1 MAEKASQSS
10 AKGAEYDYDLFVIG
24 GGSGGV
30 RCARFSAQYGAKV
43 GIAEERYWGGTCVN
57 VGCVPKKLFTY
68 AAHFTEDVEMA
79 KGYGWYMDKPGFDW
93 PTLRENKDTEINR
106 LNRIYDG
113 LLNGAGCDVFFER
126 AEVLDPHS
134 VKLGDK
140 QFTAKNILIA
150 TGGWPFVPEF
160 PGKEHVITSN
170 EVFHNESFPKS
181 IIIVGGGYIAVEFA
195 GIMHG
200 LGAKVTQLYRGPL
213 FLRGFDEEVR
223 EHLAEEMKKKGIN
236 LRFNEDVASIERHGS
251 GLHVTLTSGEVVKTQ
266 MVMYS
271 TGRKPL
277 SGGMGLAEVGVE
289 LAKNGAI
296 VVDDRFQTSV
306 PSIYALGDVI
316 DRVALTPVALAE
328 GMVLARTLFTDE
340 RPEMNY
346 EYIPTAVFSAPN
358 IGTVGYTEE
367 QAKQKFDKLRVYTS
381 CFTPMKHSL
390 SDIDEKTFMKLI
402 VDDSSDHVV
411 GAHIVGPDA
420 GEIMQGIGI
429 ALRAGATKADFD
441 ATIGIH
447 PTAAEELVTMRTER
461 A

>member
-1 MAEKASQSS
+1 MSENATENAAEK
-10 AKGAEYDYDLFVIG
+10 AEYDYDLFVIG

-68 AAHFTEDVEMA
+68 AAHFSEDVEMA

-93 PTLRENKDTEINR
+93 PTLRENKNTEINR
-106 LNRIYDG
+106 LNGIYDG
-113 LLNGAGCDVFFER
+113 LLKGAGCDIFFER
-126 AEVLDPHS
+126 AEVVDPHT
-134 VKLGDK
+134 VKVGEK
-140 QFTAKNILIA
+140 QFTVKNILIA
-150 TGGWPFVPEF
+150 TGGWPFVPDF

-170 EVFHNESFPKS
+170 EVFHNESFPRK
-181 IIIVGGGYIAVEFA
+181 ILIVGGGYIAVEFA

-200 LGAKVTQLYRGPL
+200 LGSEVTQIYRGPL

-223 EHLAEEMKKKGIN
+223 QHLAEEMEKKGIN
-236 LRFNEDVASIERHGS
+236 LRFNDDVASIERHGS

-277 SGGMGLAEVGVE
+277 SGGMGLEEAGVH
-289 LAKNGAI
+289 LKWNGAI
-296 VVDDRFQTSV
+296 EVDENFQTSV
-306 PSIYALGDVI
+306 PSIYAIGDVI
-316 DRVALTPVALAE
+316 GHIQLTPVALAE
-328 GMVLARTLFTDE
+328 GMVLAKHLFTDE
-340 RPEMNY
+340 SPEMNY
-346 EYIPTAVFSAPN
+346 DFIPTAVFSAPN
-358 IGTVGYTEE
+358 IGTVGLTEE
-367 QAKQKFDKLRVYTS
+367 LAKEKHGKLRVYTS
-381 CFTPMKHSL
+381 RFTPMKHSL
-390 SDIDEKTFMKLI
+390 SSIDEKTFMKLI
-402 VDDSSDHVV
+402 VDDASDQVV
-411 GAHIVGPDA
+411 GVHMVGPDA

-429 ALRAGATKADFD
+429 AMRAGATKADFD